1 MKKLF
6 LLLFL
11 FACSDKET
19 AQEKAETAVK
29 KYIKLNAHDASS
41 YEPIS
46 FGKLDSVYA
55 RDSSN
60 YYALDAQ
67 RKVVVL
73 KYNDA
78 KNKKSMASEADRLK
92 TELLEID
99 NQMNVGKIFTGLR
112 LYHVSQG
119 KNESGEMVMNRGS
132 FYLDSN
138 FEVKE
143 FVMTEDSLM
152 DANN

>member
-11 FACSDKET
+11 FSCTDKKT
-19 AQEKAETAVK
+19 AQEKAEAAVK
-29 KYIKLNAHDASS
+29 KYIKQNAHDPSS
-41 YEPIS
+41 YKPLS

-55 RDSSN
+55 RDTGN
-60 YYALDAQ
+60 YYQLDAR
-67 RKVVVL
+67 RKMVVL

-78 KNKKSMASEADRLK
+78 KNKGMTSRADSLK

-99 NQMNVGKIFTGLR
+99 NQMNAGKFFTGLR

-119 KNESGEMVMNRGS
+119 KNELGEMVMNRGS

-152 DANN
+152 KANE